1 VPPFFD
7 RLIVQDTNMAA
18 QIEMLRVLHVGCGP
32 ANPKKLPQLFRS
44 ADWQEIR
51 LDIDPAVAPDI
62 LGTMTDMAE
71 VADGSMDALY
81 SSHNVEHLYA
91 HEVPLAFAE
100 FFRVLKPGGF
110 AVVTCP
116 DLQSLGQLLAEGKLE
131 DQAYVSPAGPITPL
145 DILYGLRTAVARG
158 NHFMAH
164 KTGYTNQ
171 TLGHKLVQAG
181 FGPVRVSKGQCFDL
195 WARADKPS

>member
-1 VPPFFD
+1 MEE
-7 RLIVQDTNMAA
+7 LIGH
-18 QIEMLRVLHVGCGP
+18 LRVLHVGCGP
-32 ANPKKLPQLFRS
+32 ANPAKLPQPFRC

-110 AVVTCP
+110 AMVTCP

-171 TLGHKLVQAG
+171 TLGQKLVQAG
-181 FGPVRVSKGQCFDL
+181 FGPVRVSKGQCFDI
-195 WARADKPS
+195 WARAEKPAA